1 MAVKIGIIL
10 GIVGIV
16 VALLI
21 WGIPFVVNKLR
32 GPIIVRP
39 SNIDLKEQ
47 PWDIQTTFWVKNRT
61 DETLFDVWLKV
72 TIDSYGLKSN
82 NIQIDA
88 ENGEGLLSESTSGI
102 SIEYDFVRLDGVDGK
117 QKECIFFILHHLVPE
132 VTQQFTIKIKSEAE
146 IGEDRN
152 QRISLE
158 IVRQSKEPV
167 KLLKRNNEIAYP
179 FTPPEGFTLKSISL
193 RMKKN

>member
-1 MAVKIGIIL
+1 MEIGIIL

-16 VALLI
+16 VALLL
-21 WGIPFVVNKLR
+21 WGIPFAVKKLR
-32 GPIIVRP
+32 DPIIVRP
-39 SNIDLKEQ
+39 KNIDLKEQ
-47 PWDIQTTFWVKNRT
+47 PWDIQTTFGVNNRT
-61 DETLFDVWLKV
+61 DETLFDVCLKV
-72 TIDSYGLKSN
+72 TIDSNKLKSN

-117 QKECIFFILHHLVPE
+117 QKECIFFVLHRLVPK
-132 VTQQFTIKIKSEAE
+132 VTQQFTIKIKSEAD

-152 QRISLE
+152 QRLSLE
-158 IVRQSKEPV
+158 VVRQSKEPV

-179 FTPPEGFTLKSISL
+179 FTPPEKFTLKSISIK
-193 RMKKN
+193 MKRN